1 MRFISTIRRAV
12 WPADLHVRVLI
23 VVFVT
28 IFVVLSVWEGA
39 NFLRAANFSSM
50 ALQISDLG
58 VLSLAMTLAM
68 LLAGIDLSVV
78 AVANLAA
85 VVSAVAMRSAA
96 SAGVP
101 DAVSTLLGI
110 AVALVVGLIAGGING
125 LIIGY
130 LRVPP
135 ILATLATMTLWGGVA
150 TVITNGVSVSGAT
163 ATLQAIGGQA
173 IAGIPVTVVV
183 LVLCIVAAWV
193 VLNHTPLGTK
203 IYLLGANSRA
213 AWFSGV
219 NNRRVTLSVYSMS
232 GVLASIAG
240 IINLARTDSANPS
253 YGASYVL
260 LTILIAVLGG
270 ISVSG
275 GSGRVAGV
283 VLALV
288 SLQMLSTGFNMI
300 LVNTGDSN
308 FFKNFAWG
316 VLLLVVVSLSRVS
329 FGRIRRRR
337 AERSPRPDA
346 STAPTEVASVGQGGK
361 A

>member
-1 MRFISTIRRAV
+1 
-12 WPADLHVRVLI
+12 
-23 VVFVT
+23 
-28 IFVVLSVWEGA
+28 
-39 NFLRAANFSSM
+39 M

-58 VLSLAMTLAM
+58 VLSLAMM
-68 LLAGIDLSVV
+68 LTMVLAGIDLSVV

-85 VVSAVAMRSAA
+85 VISAVVMRSAT
-96 SAGVP
+96 SGGVP
-101 DAVSTLLGI
+101 DAVSTVLGI
-110 AVALVVGLIAGGING
+110 AVAVVVGLVAGAING

-150 TVITNGVSVSGAT
+150 TVITNGVSISGAT
-163 ATLQAIGGQA
+163 VTLQALGGQA

-183 LVLCIVAAWV
+183 LILCIVATWV

-203 IYLLGANSRA
+203 VYLVGANSRA

-219 NNRRVTLSVYSMS
+219 NNKRVTLSVYSMS

-240 IINLARTDSANPS
+240 LINLARTDSANPS

-275 GSGRVAGV
+275 GSGRVSGV

-316 VLLLVVVSLSRVS
+316 LLLLMVVSLSRVS
-329 FGRIRRRR
+329 FRRLRRRR
-337 AERSPRPDA
+337 SDRPAQQDGE
-346 STAPTEVASVGQGGK
+346 TAQPQPVAAGGGE

>member
-1 MRFISTIRRAV
+1 
-12 WPADLHVRVLI
+12 
-23 VVFVT
+23 
-28 IFVVLSVWEGA
+28 
-39 NFLRAANFSSM
+39 
-50 ALQISDLG
+50 
-58 VLSLAMTLAM
+58 
-68 LLAGIDLSVV
+68 
-78 AVANLAA
+78 
-85 VVSAVAMRSAA
+85 
-96 SAGVP
+96 
-101 DAVSTLLGI
+101 
-110 AVALVVGLIAGGING
+110 
-125 LIIGY
+125 
-130 LRVPP
+130 
-135 ILATLATMTLWGGVA
+135 
-150 TVITNGVSVSGAT
+150 
-163 ATLQAIGGQA
+163 
-173 IAGIPVTVVV
+173 
-183 LVLCIVAAWV
+183 
-193 VLNHTPLGTK
+193 
-203 IYLLGANSRA
+203 
-213 AWFSGV
+213 
-219 NNRRVTLSVYSMS
+219 MS

-337 AERSPRPDA
+337 VDRSALPDA

>member
-1 MRFISTIRRAV
+1 
-12 WPADLHVRVLI
+12 
-23 VVFVT
+23 
-28 IFVVLSVWEGA
+28 
-39 NFLRAANFSSM
+39 M

-110 AVALVVGLIAGGING
+110 AVALVVGLTAGGING

-337 AERSPRPDA
+337 AGRSTRPDA
-346 STAPTEVASVGQGGK
+346 STAPTEVAGAAQGGK